1 VTVACASTGA
11 PTTGTGELATIV
23 LTPLAGC
30 SPLHLFTLGAPD
42 GGTTITGSYTVD
54 AVSTGPQLNVYA
66 DNSASSAGE
75 AGCTQDSDGD
85 GYADSVD
92 PNPFVYCA
100 IMRAD
105 VDGDGGVSILDLTKV
120 AQWFTQTIPPAPY
133 RYNQDSD
140 TAISILDLTKIAQVF
155 TQNVAACP

>member
-1 VTVACASTGA
+1 M
-11 PTTGTGELATIV
+11 
-23 LTPLAGC
+23 LTPLNLGC
-30 SPLHLFTLGAPD
+30 SPLHLFTLGSPD
-42 GGTTITGSYTVD
+42 GGNTITGSYTVD

-66 DNSASSAGE
+66 DNSASWAGE

-85 GYADSVD
+85 GYADSAGS
-92 PNPFVYCA
+92 PENPFVYCA

-140 TAISILDLTKIAQVF
+140 RRSASWT
-155 TQNVAACP
+155 